1 MCGKPSIVTNSI
13 TKVSLSEV
21 HGEGRKSLVKVDELL
36 RLQNKVQGGNANIL
50 LLMSRTLKLFHAQ
63 QFGEKFMEALIESL
77 LQGLYGRSPVF
88 EINLRNIDIA
98 RGSISFCLGF

>member
-1 MCGKPSIVTNSI
+1 MVKGE
-13 TKVSLSEV
+13 EV
-21 HGEGRKSLVKVDELL
+21 FVKVDELL

-77 LQGLYGRSPVF
+77 LGLYGRSPVF
-88 EINLRNIDIA
+88 ETNLRNIDIA